1 MATEDYSSWRTCAI
15 AVPEDQQN
23 SDLAEEHVVAG
34 IGGAA
39 DGSPSFVVFIHN
51 YRQSLAILT
60 KLDEL
65 WPTGTNITF
74 AFLSGTA
81 NQQQKVKDTIQ
92 EWTKYANITFT
103 ALDNAQSDDA
113 FVRISFDPT
122 KGSWSYTGTVAKNIL
137 PPNATMNLGWISN
150 TTTADDIEK
159 ATILHEFGH
168 VLGLMH
174 EHQSPARNGKLT
186 LDKEACYAYFGAI
199 MGWSEEVIDA
209 QVLNVYNN
217 ADISNYSVL
226 DLTSIMMFFFPPQL
240 TKEHIGVSPNLALS
254 DMDKAFLCI
263 NYPRSI
269 AKPADPALG
278 QWTLEQA
285 LEVAKVDEDT
295 KNSIL
300 SKVGQPSQIR
310 SIYTAYLA
318 NERAKAAM
326 GDPTSGQSPPNSP
339 GQGSTDL
346 PDQGN
351 GDQPGHGLGPGNT
364 GITDTPVANLMKQL
378 AVQIDSM
385 KDLFS
390 PGGAQQFVLQF
401 PARFLDI
408 DTYAWD
414 TQIAGIYGQFVKPTV
429 VNEAE
434 FRLVDQMYDIQDRVG
449 GPNGINLS
457 IVYEEVLNN
466 LIPKPR
472 DNKLPEQQA
481 QIRQWLLKPV
491 EINDWI
497 QGIIDRQNQRE
508 TALAAELTLARK
520 TQAEEDAKALLP
532 PSNEPA
538 SDAPSNALDP
548 TVVDPSG
555 KKTITRI
562 ELSEILM
569 NDYLYAKQDWEL
581 ERDTLI
587 RQANQAD
594 LGTPESQKALNDL
607 TRKLSHI
614 TAVRQ
619 AQLAAK
625 YSDAVVRGF
634 SHNIREY
641 MGYMDIM
648 SPAEALQN
656 AKDSLRES
664 AASSLDG
671 SLKVYPVQLSPQDWW
686 QGLSTSFT
694 LEDLTEDVFLIR
706 NQIDAKSEQLD
717 TLISQRTLLEFGTKG
732 DPAKLQAAVASAQSD
747 LDNATSDLAS
757 QYTTNII
764 EMAKTYLNAQG
775 ELDAQE
781 LANKLGVVPDT
792 DLYVKILNELGPGL
806 KKVQEK
812 QNALLSASR
821 ALSTVLSAQALAEA
835 SDSRARRQTIQ
846 IQIEGL
852 ERDVKELQARWAAL
866 MANKTTIPSPPTTAA
881 VLGPVPE
888 GAPTLP
894 TEATSG
900 GSRWQTVHI
909 TNNEEY
915 RNSHSSDYSA
925 ATSLGLVTSGLL
937 LEADRPPVAPPI
949 LKHTARQATKEVNL
963 AFRATLVTVDRGG
976 WFQPQFFKQS
986 EAFYHVDDK
995 ISWNSEASKLLPGFP
1010 VSFVIVK
1017 DCIIRVKFTGS
1028 DAADQASFAA
1038 SQSASAGG
1046 CLCFSYSKSSSSRS
1060 ESRSSAFTAYNNGFE
1075 VKIPGPQIIGYIIE
1089 KTDTDRSTVLQSLP
1103 LNFLPKDEDGGNDP
1117 SHGLDPG
1124 APTQTDEEKAE
1135 EKIHTAMSKLLEDRL
1150 NEIFSAVKTEVD
1162 QPAKTT
1168 T

>member
-1 MATEDYSSWRTCAI
+1 MASSTEDLSEWKTCAI
-15 AVPEDQQN
+15 AIPEDEQEDSSQ
-23 SDLAEEHVVAG
+23 ETVVAG
-34 IGGAA
+34 IGGDA
-39 DGSPSFVVFIHN
+39 DNSP
-51 YRQSLAILT
+51 A
-60 KLDEL
+60 
-65 WPTGTNITF
+65 
-74 AFLSGTA
+74 GTA
-81 NQQQKVKDTIQ
+81 NAVYTKLSQLWPAPSELTYAFLGGTAAQQKKVNDTIP
-92 EWTKYANITFT
+92 EWSKYANVTFKLLDSSVVNT
-103 ALDNAQSDDA
+103 ATI
-113 FVRISFDPT
+113 RINFLKTDPAT
-122 KGSWSYTGTVAKNIL
+122 GKPSGTWSYVGTKVQGIAAPK
-137 PPNATMNLGWISN
+137 PTMNFSFIGTSSTLTDTERS
-150 TTTADDIEK
+150 
-159 ATILHEFGH
+159 TILHEFGH
-168 VLGLMH
+168 TLGMMH
-174 EHQSPARNGKLT
+174 EHQSPARGGTLT
-186 LDKEACYAYFGAI
+186 LDRQACYDYYCPTQNWTTAT
-199 MGWSEEVIDA
+199 VDA
-209 QVLNVYNN
+209 QILNVYNEN
-217 ADISNYSVL
+217 DLSNFSVL
-226 DLTSIMMFFFPPQL
+226 DTLSIMEYFFPPQVSV
-240 TKEHIGVSPNLALS
+240 EHIGISPNLKLS
-254 DMDKAFLCI
+254 ELDKAFMTI
-263 NYPRSI
+263 NYPRSVD
-269 AKPADPALG
+269 KPADPAKG
-278 QWTLEQA
+278 QMDIEEAMTIVKLDDVTKDIIRDD
-285 LEVAKVDEDT
+285 LKKGKVQQVREAFT
-295 KNSIL
+295 SF
-300 SKVGQPSQIR
+300 
-310 SIYTAYLA
+310 LA
-318 NERAKAAM
+318 VERAKQARLPTTENAANPDDP
-326 GDPTSGQSPPNSP
+326 GHALDPT
-339 GQGSTDL
+339 
-346 PDQGN
+346 
-351 GDQPGHGLGPGNT
+351 T
-364 GITDTPVANLMKQL
+364 GKDVQDTPVAGLMKQL
-378 AVQIDSM
+378 IDSM
-385 KDLFS
+385 RDLFS

-414 TQIAGIYGQFVKPTV
+414 NSVAGVYGQFVKPTV

-466 LIPKPR
+466 LVPIPR
-472 DNKLPEQQA
+472 TNQLPQQQS

-497 QGIIDRQNQRE
+497 QGIIDRQTARE
-508 TALAAELTLARK
+508 TALAAELALARK

-532 PSNEPA
+532 PTTDTS
-538 SDAPSNALDP
+538 SDAPPSNALDP
-548 TVVDPSG
+548 SVVDSSG

-581 ERDTLI
+581 ERDALI
-587 RQANQAD
+587 RQASQAD

-656 AKDSLRES
+656 AKDALRES

-671 SLKVYPVQLSPQDWW
+671 SMKVYPVQLSPQDWW

-732 DPAKLQAAVASAQSD
+732 DPAKLQAAVAAAQSD

-775 ELDAQE
+775 ELDAAA
-781 LANKLGVVPDT
+781 LADKLGVVPDT

-812 QNALLSASR
+812 QNALLAASR
-821 ALSTVLSAQALAEA
+821 GLSSVLSAQALAEA

-846 IQIEGL
+846 LQIEGL

-915 RNSHSSDYSA
+915 RSSHSSDYSA
-925 ATSLGLVTSGLL
+925 ATAESWSCNLWIASGSGSSSSSQ
-937 LEADRPPVAPPI
+937 AYSAAYS
-949 LKHTARQATKEVNL
+949 TAATKEVNL

-995 ISWNSEASKLLPGFP
+995 ISWNSEGSKLLPGFP
-1010 VSFVIVK
+1010 VSFIVVK
-1017 DCIIRVKFTGS
+1017 DCIVRVKFTGS

-1060 ESRSSAFTAYNNGFE
+1060 ESRSSAFQAYNNGFE

-1089 KTDTDRSTVLQSLP
+1089 KTDPDRSAVLQALP
-1103 LNFLPKDEDGGNDP
+1103 EKGFFPSDDEYATGVSGGGSDP
-1117 SHGLDPG
+1117 SHGLDPS

-1135 EKIHTAMSKLLEDRL
+1135 EKIHAAMSKLLEDRL
-1150 NEIFSAVKTEVD
+1150 NDIFSAVKAEVD
-1162 QPAKTT
+1162 PPTTTPAKAT
-1168 T
+1168 

>member
-1 MATEDYSSWRTCAI
+1 MR
-15 AVPEDQQN
+15 
-23 SDLAEEHVVAG
+23 
-34 IGGAA
+34 
-39 DGSPSFVVFIHN
+39 
-51 YRQSLAILT
+51 
-60 KLDEL
+60 
-65 WPTGTNITF
+65 
-74 AFLSGTA
+74 
-81 NQQQKVKDTIQ
+81 
-92 EWTKYANITFT
+92 
-103 ALDNAQSDDA
+103 
-113 FVRISFDPT
+113 
-122 KGSWSYTGTVAKNIL
+122 
-137 PPNATMNLGWISN
+137 
-150 TTTADDIEK
+150 
-159 ATILHEFGH
+159 
-168 VLGLMH
+168 
-174 EHQSPARNGKLT
+174 
-186 LDKEACYAYFGAI
+186 
-199 MGWSEEVIDA
+199 
-209 QVLNVYNN
+209 
-217 ADISNYSVL
+217 
-226 DLTSIMMFFFPPQL
+226 
-240 TKEHIGVSPNLALS
+240 
-254 DMDKAFLCI
+254 
-263 NYPRSI
+263 
-269 AKPADPALG
+269 
-278 QWTLEQA
+278 
-285 LEVAKVDEDT
+285 
-295 KNSIL
+295 
-300 SKVGQPSQIR
+300 
-310 SIYTAYLA
+310 
-318 NERAKAAM
+318 
-326 GDPTSGQSPPNSP
+326 
-339 GQGSTDL
+339 
-346 PDQGN
+346 
-351 GDQPGHGLGPGNT
+351 
-364 GITDTPVANLMKQL
+364 
-378 AVQIDSM
+378 
-385 KDLFS
+385 DLFS

-414 TQIAGIYGQFVKPTV
+414 NSVAGVYGQFVKPTV

-466 LIPKPR
+466 LVPIPR
-472 DNKLPEQQA
+472 TNQLPQQQS

-497 QGIIDRQNQRE
+497 QGIIDRQTARE
-508 TALAAELTLARK
+508 TALAAD
-520 TQAEEDAKALLP
+520 DAP
-532 PSNEPA
+532 
-538 SDAPSNALDP
+538 PSNALDP
-548 TVVDPSG
+548 SVVDSSG

-581 ERDTLI
+581 ERDALI
-587 RQANQAD
+587 RQA
-594 LGTPESQKALNDL
+594 SQKALNDL

-656 AKDSLRES
+656 AKDALRES

-671 SLKVYPVQLSPQDWW
+671 SMKVYPVQLSPQDWW

-732 DPAKLQAAVASAQSD
+732 DPAKLQAAVAAAQSD

-764 EMAKTYLNAQG
+764 EMAKTYLNVQ
-775 ELDAQE
+775 LDAAA
-781 LANKLGVVPDT
+781 LADKLGVVPDT

-812 QNALLSASR
+812 QNALLAASR
-821 ALSTVLSAQALAEA
+821 GLSSLLSAQALAEA

-846 IQIEGL
+846 LQIEGL

-888 GAPTLP
+888 GAPSLP

-915 RNSHSSDYSA
+915 RSAHSSDYSA
-925 ATSLGLVTSGLL
+925 ATSWSCNLWFASASGSSSSSQ
-937 LEADRPPVAPPI
+937 AYSAAYS
-949 LKHTARQATKEVNL
+949 TAATKEVNL

-1010 VSFVIVK
+1010 VSFIVVK
-1017 DCIIRVKFTGS
+1017 DCIVRVKFTGS

-1038 SQSASAGG
+1038 SQSAAAGG

-1060 ESRSSAFTAYNNGFE
+1060 ESRSSAFHAYNNGFE

-1089 KTDTDRSTVLQSLP
+1089 KTDPDRSAVLQALP
-1103 LNFLPKDEDGGNDP
+1103 EKGFFPSDDEYATGVSGGGSDP

-1135 EKIHTAMSKLLEDRL
+1135 EKIHAAMSKLLEDRL
-1150 NEIFSAVKTEVD
+1150 NDIFSAVKTEVD
-1162 QPAKTT
+1162 PPTTTPAKAT
-1168 T
+1168 